1 VAVSSSVSTG
11 DRILIIGFGVLVLI
25 ALPLWGAAWLLYSL
39 LVDLPRETYRHL
51 RWALDP
57 RLSAA
62 LPGRPAFV
70 LHVADVER
78 LLASADELAV
88 QRIQSLRPETVPYTV
103 LGDVDRVVRRAPAS
117 VRDAFRAVR
126 LRAEHLLYERAAH
139 EDPGALVPDPTLWG
153 IEVLEDPSWLAAE
166 RGLVAA
172 CAATQLG
179 EAVDAATREEWL
191 GAWTA
196 LTN

>member
-1 VAVSSSVSTG
+1 MSSSLSTG
-11 DRILIIGFGVLVLI
+11 DRILRIGLGLLILILV
-25 ALPLWGAAWLLYSL
+25 PLWGAAWLLYSL
-39 LVDLPRETYRHL
+39 LVDLPRETYRYL

-57 RLSAA
+57 RFRAA
-62 LPGRPAFV
+62 LPGSPAFA
-70 LHVADVER
+70 LHLADVER

-88 QRIQSLRPETVPYTV
+88 QRIQSLHPETVPYEV

-126 LRAEHLLYERAAH
+126 LRAEHLLYDRAAR
-139 EDPGALVPDPTLWG
+139 EDPRALEPYPTDSRVDYLA
-153 IEVLEDPSWLAAE
+153 DPSWRAAE
-166 RGLVAA
+166 RSLVAA

-179 EAVDAATREEWL
+179 GAVDDATREEWL